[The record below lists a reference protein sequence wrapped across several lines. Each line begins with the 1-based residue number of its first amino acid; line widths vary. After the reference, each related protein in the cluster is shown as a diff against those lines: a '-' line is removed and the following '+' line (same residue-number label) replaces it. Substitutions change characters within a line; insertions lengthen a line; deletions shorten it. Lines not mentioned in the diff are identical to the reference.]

1 MLVTK
6 SLLLKTLEK
15 EEDNEIWKQ
24 SIFPTINK
32 SYVY

>member
-6 SLLLKTLEK
+6 SLHLKTLEK
-15 EEDNEIWKQ
+15 EEGNEIWKQ
-24 SIFPTINK
+24 SIFPTIKK